1 MILGLQA
8 GCAPAAPEELQVV
21 QVTQPCGMQLVRR
34 GRLPRP
40 GVPHMPVNSGD
51 PIAACEL
58 PAAADI
64 EVACE
69 GKEGVPIPGSR
80 SPDDPDRPDFA
91 FPDYTVT
98 GAQCRFAE
106 GDRSRALCTFELAA
120 EGGPPRP
127 LRAELV
133 YRFRDLSN
141 AVAHDDWLT
150 HWEVDAVCRPADS
163 SIP

>member
-1 MILGLQA
+1 MLLLGVPA

-21 QVTQPCGMQLVRR
+21 ALTPPCGLSLVRESR
-34 GRLPRP
+34 FGHHAR
-40 GVPHMPVNSGD
+40 VTSGD
-51 PIAACEL
+51 ALRACEL

-64 EVACE
+64 EFACE
-69 GKEGVPIPGSR
+69 GEEGVPIPGSR

-127 LRAELV
+127 FRAELV

-150 HWEVDAVCRPADS
+150 HWEVAAICRPADS